1 MQFYLETILKKFYF
15 QNTNEIEI
23 GGITFFIKIIIIS
36 WIFVNFLDIR

>member
-23 GGITFFIKIIIIS
+23 GGITFFHYD
-36 WIFVNFLDIR
+36 NYYFLDFR